1 LVGFAGLK
9 GSYAIFIIV
18 LMVLGIVA
26 GAFYFYNAASK
37 NSCGDPGNARF
48 SALPDTT
55 IDVSGQPRTYHAVA
69 ANFTGTGQVEVIQNV
84 AFLTT
89 DFNDPLQSHTINGSC
104 ASDLYTPASI
114 TVEVTFSQTGAQVY
128 LGPISFRGTTPNA
141 VQILTNDSQAGLLWN
156 VGDAFLT
163 LLVAA

>member
-1 LVGFAGLK
+1 MVAFAGLK
-9 GSYAIFIIV
+9 GPYAIFIIV
-18 LMVLGIVA
+18 LMVLGVVA

-37 NSCGDPGNARF
+37 NPCGDPGNAVF

-55 IDVSGQPRTYHAVA
+55 IDVNGQPKTYHAIA

-89 DFNDPLQSHTINGSC
+89 DFNDPLQPHLINGSC
-104 ASDLYTPASI
+104 GRDPYTPVSI
-114 TVEVTFSQTGAQVY
+114 TVKVTFSQTGSQQY
-128 LGPISFRGTTPNA
+128 LGPVSFRGTTPST
-141 VQILTNDSQAGLLWN
+141 VDVLTNDSQAGLLWN
-156 VGDAFLT
+156 PNDAFLT